1 MKDNEIF
8 FFFYLPHKCCFNT
21 KMQSFFLLFFICV
34 YLRFFTLVFSIY
46 IYIAFFSGY
55 EGREIFFFS
64 RFFVFSRGFNR
75 CFIKV
80 GEASLDEKNY
90 NKKYEIA
97 LIAVSLDD
105 IVLIFAIIYYFY
117 FHLVVLKQSS
127 SFYNCF
133 LEYLVKDRDKRSR
146 NIFH

>member
-1 MKDNEIF
+1 MKDNEI

-21 KMQSFFLLFFICV
+21 KMQSFFSFIFYVCTSDFLPLFFLYIYNFFPV
-34 YLRFFTLVFSIY
+34 MRDGRFF
-46 IYIAFFSGY
+46 FFL
-55 EGREIFFFS
+55 
-64 RFFVFSRGFNR
+64 RFFVFSRGFNC

-90 NKKYEIA
+90 NKKHEIA

-105 IVLIFAIIYYFY
+105 IVLIFAIICYFC

-127 SFYNCF
+127 SFYDCF
-133 LEYLVKDRDKRSR
+133 LEHLVKGRDTRSR
-146 NIFH
+146 NIFY